1 MKNAPVGTNK
11 SSLVTELP
19 KACADERAAVEFMER
34 QRWGDTPACPR
45 CGDCEVVQMKDK
57 DGNRNKRF
65 LWRCKGCK
73 NQFTVRVGTIM
84 EDSPIPLRFWC
95 LAFYRACASKK
106 GVSALQIKRETGLTY
121 KSALFMMHRIRY
133 AMAPA
138 AVTGLDGTVE
148 IDETL
153 VGGKRKVGRTKDGKR
168 LDKRARENKTCVLAM
183 VQRDGNVRA
192 QILPD
197 RTAPMLTP
205 TIVRH
210 VKPSARIMTDEWIG
224 YHNLKTIYASHE
236 KVSHS
241 AKEYARGDV
250 TTNTVEGFF
259 AIVKRGLYGTFHSV
273 SKKHLDRYMSEFE
286 FRYNHRKLDDGART
300 VAAIQAGEGKRM
312 TYKALTASV

>member
-11 SSLVTELP
+11 SSLVAELP
-19 KACADERAAVEFMER
+19 KACADESAAVEFMER
-34 QRWGDTPACPR
+34 QRWGDAPACPR

-73 NQFTVRVGTIM
+73 KQFTVRVGTIM

-138 AVTGLDGTVE
+138 AATALDGTVE

-153 VGGKRKVGRTKDGKR
+153 VGGKSKVHYSKEGRR
-168 LDKRARENKTCVLAM
+168 IDKGTRDNKTTVLAM
-183 VQRDGNVRA
+183 VERNGNVRT
-192 QILPD
+192 QIIPN
-197 RTAPMLTP
+197 RTSPVLKPVIT
-205 TIVRH
+205 RN

-224 YHNLKTIYASHE
+224 YRGLNAVYAGHDT
-236 KVSHS
+236 VNHS

-286 FRYNHRKLDDGART
+286 FRYNHRKMDDGART
-300 VAAIQAGEGKRM
+300 VAAIQAADGRRL
-312 TYKALTASV
+312 TYKEQVER

>member
-11 SSLVTELP
+11 SNLVAELP
-19 KACADERAAVEFMER
+19 KACADEGAAVELMER

-73 NQFTVRVGTIM
+73 KQYTVRVGTIM

-106 GVSALQIKRETGLTY
+106 GVSALQIKRETGLSY

-138 AVTGLDGTVE
+138 APAALEGTVE

-153 VGGKRKVGRTKDGKR
+153 VGGKRKGRNMANGQWSFKNVK
-168 LDKRARENKTCVLAM
+168 ENKTTVLAM
-183 VQRDGNVRA
+183 LERNGKVRT
-192 QILPD
+192 QIIPD
-197 RTAPMLTP
+197 RTAPVLKPVITRM
-205 TIVRH
+205 
-210 VKPSARIMTDEWIG
+210 VKPA
-224 YHNLKTIYASHE
+224 L
-236 KVSHS
+236 VS
-241 AKEYARGDV
+241 
-250 TTNTVEGFF
+250 
-259 AIVKRGLYGTFHSV
+259 
-273 SKKHLDRYMSEFE
+273 
-286 FRYNHRKLDDGART
+286 
-300 VAAIQAGEGKRM
+300 
-312 TYKALTASV
+312 

>member
-1 MKNAPVGTNK
+1 MPNVKVGGAK
-11 SSLVTELP
+11 SEIVREIP
-19 KACADERAAVEFMER
+19 AACSDEMTAVEFMER

-73 NQFTVRVGTIM
+73 KQFTVRVGTIM

-148 IDETL
+148 IDETWSAASAKY
-153 VGGKRKVGRTKDGKR
+153 VTRKRVAG
-168 LDKRARENKTCVLAM
+168 LIRARVITRLAFSRWSSATETCA
-183 VQRDGNVRA
+183 RRSYR
-192 QILPD
+192 I
-197 RTAPMLTP
+197 AP
-205 TIVRH
+205 RQCSCQ
-210 VKPSARIMTDEWIG
+210 PS
-224 YHNLKTIYASHE
+224 
-236 KVSHS
+236 
-241 AKEYARGDV
+241 
-250 TTNTVEGFF
+250 
-259 AIVKRGLYGTFHSV
+259 
-273 SKKHLDRYMSEFE
+273 
-286 FRYNHRKLDDGART
+286 
-300 VAAIQAGEGKRM
+300 
-312 TYKALTASV
+312 